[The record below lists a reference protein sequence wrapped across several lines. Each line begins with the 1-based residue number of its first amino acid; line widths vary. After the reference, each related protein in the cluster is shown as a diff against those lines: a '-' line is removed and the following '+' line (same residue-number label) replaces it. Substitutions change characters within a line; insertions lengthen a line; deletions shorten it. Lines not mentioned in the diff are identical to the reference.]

1 MKKTS
6 EEYIAL
12 RNKFKPGKISFIF
25 LYESPQANGAYF
37 YDFKD
42 VKKDLLFKPL
52 MKLIDFRYNYLNE
65 QVKLKGIKRFQ
76 ELGYFIVDSVYEP
89 VNTITNAGVR
99 DNIILKN
106 FHGLVNDLKSISADT
121 EETPIILVKT
131 SMFKLLYE
139 KLRSEGFNVINEYI
153 SVPNLTESK
162 EERFLRKIMEVF
174 MCQLILA
181 NDKLSKYYLPKGI
194 PNEYSVKSKKVKAI
208 LLGADPSNFDSSGKT
223 RVSTHV
229 FNIMGSGS
237 ASFNRIR
244 GNLTLTGLSKEN
256 LYAQN
261 VVRNYMTVEA
271 SQNRLWPS
279 FAELWKPLLKEDLDK
294 LDPQKQLPVFV
305 TEECVMN
312 VMLNSDIERQ
322 KAAVNYYVQNI
333 IVKPE
338 DNYLE
343 RNLIPC
349 FTGNYAYSD
358 FPSFFNE
365 VRKYVKL

>member
-1 MKKTS
+1 MKKTP

-12 RNKFKPGKISFIF
+12 RNQFKPEKINFIF
-25 LYESPQANGAYF
+25 LYESPQAEGAYF

-52 MKLIDFRYNYLNE
+52 MKLIDFKYNFLNE
-65 QVKLKGIKRFQ
+65 QVKLKGLKRFQ

-89 VNTITNAGVR
+89 VNTITNQGVR
-99 DNIILKN
+99 DSIILKN
-106 FHGLVNDLKSISADT
+106 FSSLVEDLKSISADI
-121 EETPIILVKT
+121 EKTPIILVKT
-131 SMFKLLYE
+131 TMFKLLYE
-139 KLRSEGFNVINEYI
+139 KLKNEGLNVINEYI
-153 SVPNLTESK
+153 SVPNLTENK
-162 EERFLRKIMEVF
+162 EDRFLRKIMEIF

-181 NDKLSKYYLPKGI
+181 NDKLKKFYLPKGI
-194 PNEYSVKSKKVKAI
+194 PHEYSVKSKKVKAI
-208 LLGADPSNFDSSGKT
+208 VLGADPSNFDSSGNT

-237 ASFNRIR
+237 ASFNRIK
-244 GNLTLTGLSKEN
+244 GNLTLAGLSKEN
-256 LYAQN
+256 IYAQN

-271 SQNRLWPS
+271 SKNKLWPF

-294 LDPQKQLPVFV
+294 LDPFKELPVFIS
-305 TEECVMN
+305 EECVMN
-312 VMLNSDIERQ
+312 VLLNSDIQQQ
-322 KAAVNYYVQNI
+322 KAAINYYAQSI

-349 FTGNYAYSD
+349 FSGNYAYSE
-358 FPSFFNE
+358 FPSFVKE
-365 VRKYVKL
+365 VKKYVKV